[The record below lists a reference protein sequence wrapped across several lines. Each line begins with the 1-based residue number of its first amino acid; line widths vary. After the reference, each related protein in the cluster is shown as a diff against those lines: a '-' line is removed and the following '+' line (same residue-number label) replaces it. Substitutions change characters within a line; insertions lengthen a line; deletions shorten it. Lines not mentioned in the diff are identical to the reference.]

1 MEPNKTFSGFKMPLG
16 RLPDPK
22 DIGYPYGMEHTMIN
36 VVKWFNTL
44 SNNTTLY
51 IFEPLFRLK
60 EGLKSRQLMLE
71 TLWNPIREAEIKM
84 FMEKALEDF
93 HSRILHNEE
102 TVEFDRYNVSW
113 GKLRY
118 KLESEGKL
126 MNINKYLDSKKRRK

>member
-16 RLPDPK
+16 RLPDPN

-36 VVKWFNTL
+36 VVKWLNTL
-44 SNNTTLY
+44 SNSKILY

-60 EGLKSRQLMLE
+60 ESLKSKQLILE

-93 HSRILHNEE
+93 HRRILHNEE

-126 MNINKYLDSKKRRK
+126 TNINKYLDSKKR